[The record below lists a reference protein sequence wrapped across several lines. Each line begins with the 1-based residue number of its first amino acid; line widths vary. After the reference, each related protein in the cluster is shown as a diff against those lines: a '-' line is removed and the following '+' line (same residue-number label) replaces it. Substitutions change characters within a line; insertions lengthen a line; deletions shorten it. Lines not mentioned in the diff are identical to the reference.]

1 MKKVFVQ
8 ALVAS
13 FFTISM
19 SIFPLATFA
28 DPISELQTDYQAKG
42 AAEFSPVRGEK
53 LWKKDF
59 VDAKSDTVRNCS
71 TCHTANLTTSGK
83 HARTKKVIKPMAPS
97 VNPTRYRKKKK
108 IEKWFLR
115 NCKWT
120 FGRECT
126 AQEKGDF
133 LSYLKSL

>member
-1 MKKVFVQ
+1 MNKILTR
-8 ALVAS
+8 ALAVP
-13 FFTISM
+13 FLTISM
-19 SIFPLATFA
+19 SIFSPVTFA
-28 DPISELQTDYQAKG
+28 DPVSELQADYQAKG
-42 AAEFSPVRGEK
+42 ATEFSPVRGEK

-59 VDAKSDTVRNCS
+59 VDVKSDKVRNCS

-126 AQEKGDF
+126 VQEKGDF